1 MEAWTNSNR
10 TASSW
15 ASSSARPTGKWS
27 TPLDAGDRFL
37 LYTDGLIE
45 AANAA
50 DDLFGLERLK
60 LAFAAA
66 DGLESHAV
74 VDAPVDDLD
83 TWSGQPPADDLTIV
97 LVDWTSER

>member
-1 MEAWTNSNR
+1 MERVDELEQNGVFLGFLDR
-10 TASSW
+10 TDY
-15 ASSSARPTGKWS
+15 TELEH
-27 TPLDAGDRFL
+27 PLDAGDRFL

-74 VDAPVDDLD
+74 VDHLLTTLD